1 MPSSPTKERSFILIR
16 WVVFIAG
23 ILGAVGVGVGA
34 HAAHGLEDMLTNQG
48 LAEED
53 VLKRLSQCEVA
64 VRYHLIHVVALLAIG
79 ASTSRRAASTKS
91 LAAFFM
97 LLGVALFCGGLY
109 SMVYLGAMG
118 HWAIVPGGGLCF
130 IIAWLT
136 VANVAFSKDPT

>member
-1 MPSSPTKERSFILIR
+1 MK
-16 WVVFIAG
+16 WVLVAALVCGAG
-23 ILGAVGVGVGA
+23 AAFAEDRLPKVGA

-97 LLGVALFCGGLY
+97 LLGVALFCGGLWCQCDDRRVLRGI
-109 SMVYLGAMG
+109 SNSQSVSTPV
-118 HWAIVPGGGLCF
+118 W
-130 IIAWLT
+130 
-136 VANVAFSKDPT
+136 